1 MVDRRALEA
10 GRHRD
15 RNHRLF
21 RVDHRRHQTTQ
32 GTPESVRVLLAFEKA
47 LLVQIFGWLSTIEKG

>member
-15 RNHRLF
+15 RDHRLLCM
-21 RVDHRRHQTTQ
+21 DHRRYQAPQ
-32 GTPESVRVLLAFEKA
+32 GTIESPWLPLAFEKA